1 MNLIKALAG
10 TLAATLLCG
19 SAVAQFIDT
28 EAEYAVIMD
37 YDTQDILFS
46 KNGETPMIP
55 ASMTKIMTAHVVYE
69 AIENGEIT
77 LEDTLPVSERA
88 WREGG
93 WATGGSTMG
102 LAIGETPTVE
112 DLLRG
117 VIILSGNDACI
128 VLAEGLAG
136 TEAAFARRMTDM
148 AHKMGLKSAN
158 FKNASG
164 LYEEGHVISAADL
177 ARLARMEIDKFPQYY
192 KFYSE
197 KEMTWN
203 GISQGNRNPLLYSME
218 GADGLKTGH
227 LSVSGYGLTA
237 SAVRD
242 GKRRILVV
250 NGLDSMQARADEGER
265 LMRLAFTAFDTKTVQ
280 PTETPLASLPVWNG
294 NVRTVG
300 VKLGEPFRVAA
311 HKLAFD
317 NATTEIIYNGP
328 LTAPIAAGD
337 EIATLSIVLE
347 GKDAPVTVP
356 LYATEDVAKLGFIGR
371 AVEGLSLKLSGSDA
385 ADS

>member
-102 LAIGETPTVE
+102 LSIGETPTVE